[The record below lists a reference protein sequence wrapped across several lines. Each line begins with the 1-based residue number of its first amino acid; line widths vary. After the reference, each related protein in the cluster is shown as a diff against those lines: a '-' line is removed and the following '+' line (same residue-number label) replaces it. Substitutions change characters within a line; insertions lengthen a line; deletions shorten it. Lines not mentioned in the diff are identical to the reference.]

1 VSEIVVRTASPGEEA
16 RLAQLAETAIRPDVV
31 PAQGEAVSSRL
42 GSELRADAVFVA
54 ECDGRTAGDAA
65 VAERGDT
72 LVLDQ
77 LVVAATDRGRHVG
90 HALLDWA
97 EGYGVSRGLRRVRVE
112 LVGAD
117 QRAREFYARR
127 GYLEG
132 EDALE
137 RELTHT

>member
-1 VSEIVVRTASPGEEA
+1 MSDIVVRTAEPGEEL
-16 RLAQLAETAIRPDVV
+16 RLAQLAETALEPDVV
-31 PAQGEAVSSRL
+31 SARGEAVSSRL

-54 ECDGRTAGDAA
+54 ECEGRTAGYAA

-72 LVLDQ
+72 LLLDQ

-97 EGYGVSRGLRRVRVE
+97 EGYGVSRGLVRVRVE
-112 LVGAD
+112 LDGAD
-117 QRAREFYARR
+117 QKAREFYVRR
-127 GYLEG
+127 GYAER

>member
-1 VSEIVVRTASPGEEA
+1 MSDIAVRVAEPGEEL
-16 RLAQLAETAIRPDVV
+16 RLAQLAEAALGPEVV
-31 PAQGEAVSSRL
+31 SAGEAVSPWL
-42 GSELRADAVFVA
+42 GSQLDADAVFVA
-54 ECDGRTAGDAA
+54 ECEGRTAGYAA

-97 EGYGVSRGLRRVRVE
+97 EGYGVSRDLRRVRVE
-112 LVGAD
+112 LDGAD
-117 QRAREFYARR
+117 QKAREFYVRR
-127 GYLEG
+127 GYLEREG
-132 EDALE
+132 GLE